1 VTELPYEHGKK
12 HGNDGIVFDDKN
24 TH

>member
-12 HGNDGIVFDDKN
+12 YGNDGIVFDDKN